1 MKEKNRSTGLL
12 RLRFLSE
19 ATFPRLGGDFVASA
33 KGAERRNRGGDNLPL
48 LIPFS
53 LDSCSFF
60 LHFYGKIFILFYYYL
75 ILSILFLY
83 QVLIPWSPSFDTI
96 HSKFS
101 YHFSKF
107 SYRKTEM
114 KVPISKKSF
123 FSKVVCIGLK
133 CRSLR
138 PKSKI

>member
-1 MKEKNRSTGLL
+1 MGLL
-12 RLRFLSE
+12 RLHFLSE

-53 LDSCSFF
+53 LASCSFF
-60 LHFYGKIFILFYYYL
+60 LHFYRKIFILFYYYL
-75 ILSILFLY
+75 LLSILFLY
-83 QVLIPWSPSFDTI
+83 GFFIPWSRNFHTVN
-96 HSKFS
+96 SKFS

-114 KVPISKKSF
+114 KCRFLKKSF

-133 CRSLR
+133 YRSLR